1 MLDGQRKIAI
11 YWRAGELWVAEFNG
25 EHGVL
30 CHATTWFR
38 SQCGICRTSF
48 SLHRAVRHAVPLSP
62 DLEAAIEK
70 LHQRALEAAPAR
82 IPAPE
87 RTAVARAARRAS
99 IVLAKLLMRLSGI
112 RDRLTASAKADRRV
126 G

>member
-48 SLHRAVRHAVPLSP
+48 P